1 MIQGF
6 GNAEVSVVEG
16 DVFTDQGNFQGLFGV
31 VNRFDHLLP
40 VFHVAGTIR
49 EVEFFQNDAVHAF
62 FRQEQ
67 RNFIDA
73 VQGLVFD
80 DGIFVDIAEQGQ
92 LIFHFIGQGPF
103 RTADDDIRLD
113 TDAAQFFYA
122 VLGRLGLQFTGSSDI
137 RNEGDVNVQ
146 DVVAADFFLDLA
158 DSFQERQ
165 AFNVADGTADF
176 RNDDI
181 GIVVVTDAIDA
192 ILDFIRNVRNNLYR
206 VAQIIAATFF
216 LKDRPVNFTGR
227 NVGVLPEVDVDEAFI
242 VAEVEVRFCTVVG
255 DENFTMLIRL
265 IVPGSML
272 I

>member
-1 MIQGF
+1 M
-6 GNAEVSVVEG
+6 
-16 DVFTDQGNFQGLFGV
+16 
-31 VNRFDHLLP
+31 
-40 VFHVAGTIR
+40 
-49 EVEFFQNDAVHAF
+49 
-62 FRQEQ
+62 
-67 RNFIDA
+67 
-73 VQGLVFD
+73 
-80 DGIFVDIAEQGQ
+80 
-92 LIFHFIGQGPF
+92 
-103 RTADDDIRLD
+103 
-113 TDAAQFFYA
+113 
-122 VLGRLGLQFTGSSDI
+122 
-137 RNEGDVNVQ
+137 NVQ